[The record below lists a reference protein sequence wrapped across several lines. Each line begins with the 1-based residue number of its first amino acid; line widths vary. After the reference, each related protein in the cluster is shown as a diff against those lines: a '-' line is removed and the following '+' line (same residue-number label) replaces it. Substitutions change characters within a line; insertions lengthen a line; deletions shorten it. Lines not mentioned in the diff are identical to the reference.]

1 MTLTGEAQTKLP
13 DIVRIDPTDGKSVL
27 GIVKESGVGGVDR
40 AVTDA
45 AAAQIGWAATTLTAR
60 AELLHQAA
68 DAAEAQADAIAT
80 TLARELGK
88 PINDSRAEVRVAVT
102 LIRQMAEE
110 GGTHLADK
118 EEDDERGHLRVMHQ
132 PYGVVA
138 AIVPWNA
145 PLVLAATKV
154 GPALLAG
161 NAIVVKP
168 SPVAS
173 AAVTLLIEAIGSVL
187 PAGLVRAVQ
196 GDRATGAALVAHPGV
211 RRIAFTGG
219 EAAGAAVMVGAAPR
233 AVPVSLELG
242 GNDAAIVL
250 PDAPFSPELFKRA
263 VLASFRTSGQVCM
276 AAKRWYVHRSVLD
289 TFVDGFIE
297 AARRHLIVGDPL
309 LEETTMGPVATPN
322 QRDFVRGLIQDA
334 AERGANVVELGT
346 VPDPELV
353 NGPGTFLRPA
363 LVVGAEDD
371 WPVARLEQF
380 GPVAPVMVF
389 DDLDEAVRRANASE
403 LGLGSSVWTAD
414 EDLAFALAARLEAGY
429 TFVNTHNLDGVAL
442 RAPFGGVKGSGFGRE
457 FGPATV
463 LEYTATHAVHLPAHA
478 REARS

>member
-1 MTLTGEAQTKLP
+1 MTLAREATTGAP
-13 DIVRIDPTDGKSVL
+13 DIVRINPTDGTTVL
-27 GIVKESGVGGVDR
+27 GSLQEAGVTGVDR
-40 AVTDA
+40 AVTAA
-45 AAAQIGWAATTLTAR
+45 AAAQAGWASTPVADR
-60 AELLHQAA
+60 ALLLALAA
-68 DAAEAQADAIAT
+68 DAAEAQADQLAN
-80 TLARELGK
+80 TLANELGK
-88 PINDSRAEVRVAVT
+88 PINDSRAEVRVALA

-110 GGTHLADK
+110 GPAHLSST
-118 EEDDERGHLRVMHQ
+118 EEDDARGRLRVLRQ

-154 GPALLAG
+154 GPAVLAG

-168 SPVAS
+168 SPVAA
-173 AAVTLLIEAIGSVL
+173 AAVTALLEALGSEL
-187 PAGLVRAVQ
+187 PTGLVGVVQ
-196 GDRATGAALVAHPGV
+196 GDRTTGAALVAHPGI

-219 EAAGAAVMVGAAPR
+219 EAAGAAVMVAAAPR

-297 AARRHLIVGDPL
+297 AARTHLVVGDPL
-309 LEETTMGPVATPN
+309 LEETTMGPVATSS
-322 QRDFVRGLIQDA
+322 QRDFVRDLIDDA
-334 AERGANVVELGT
+334 AARGATVVELGT
-346 VPDPELV
+346 VPDPAV
-353 NGPGTFLRPA
+353 VDGPGTFLRPT
-363 LVVGAEDD
+363 LLIGVDDD

-380 GPVAPVMVF
+380 GPVAPVLVF
-389 DDLDEAVRRANASE
+389 DDVDDAVRRANASD

-414 EDLAFALAARLEAGY
+414 EDQAFSLAGRLEAGY

-457 FGPATV
+457 FGPETV
-463 LEYTATHAVHLPAHA
+463 LEYTATHTVHMPAHA
-478 REARS
+478 REAQS

>member
-1 MTLTGEAQTKLP
+1 MNSLTEAP
-13 DIVRIDPTDGKSVL
+13 DLVRINPTDGTTVVAAL
-27 GIVKESGVGGVDR
+27 QESGAAGVDH
-40 AVTDA
+40 AVSVAT
-45 AAAQIGWAATTLTAR
+45 AAQAGWATTPLADRAR
-60 AELLHQAA
+60 LLALAA
-68 DAAEAQADAIAT
+68 DAAQAQADRIAT
-80 TLARELGK
+80 MLAIELGK
-88 PINDSRAEVRVAVT
+88 PINDSRAEVKVALT
-102 LIRQMAEE
+102 LIRQMAAE
-110 GGTHLADK
+110 GPDHLATSD
-118 EEDDERGHLRVMHQ
+118 EDDARGRLRVLRQ

-154 GPALLAG
+154 GPAVLAG

-168 SPVAS
+168 SPVA
-173 AAVTLLIEAIGSVL
+173 ALAVTALLEALGSEL
-187 PAGLVRAVQ
+187 PAGLVGVVQ
-196 GDRATGAALVAHPGV
+196 GDRTTGAALVSHPGV

-219 EAAGAAVMVGAAPR
+219 EAAGAAVMVAAAPR

-250 PDAPFSPELFKRA
+250 PDAPFSPDLFKRA

-276 AAKRWYVHRSVLD
+276 AAKRWYVHRSVVD
-289 TFVDGFIE
+289 TFVDGFVE
-297 AARRHLIVGDPL
+297 AARTHLVVGDPL
-309 LEETTMGPVATPN
+309 LEETTMGPVATVG
-322 QRDFVRGLIQDA
+322 QRDFVRGLIDDA
-334 AERGANVVELGT
+334 AERGATVVDLGT
-346 VPDPELV
+346 VPDPALV
-353 NGPGTFLRPA
+353 NGPGTFLRPT
-363 LVVGAEDD
+363 LVVGAADD

-380 GPVAPVMVF
+380 GPVAPVLVF
-389 DDLDEAVRRANASE
+389 DDIDDALRRANASE

-414 EDLAFALAARLEAGY
+414 EDLAFSLAGRLEAGY

-457 FGPATV
+457 FGPETV